1 MTISSLAHWR
11 EKPLPGAGPAYD
23 RILSRLARDIQSGV
37 LAAGARLPTQRALAE
52 QLGVGLGTV
61 TRAYAEAE
69 VRGLIE
75 AVVGRGSFVA
85 RQAAE
90 PRADGPIDLARNIVP
105 QAPSR
110 SALRAAIAGLGR
122 RSDLLGRLD
131 YAPDG
136 GFAADRAAGAEWLV
150 RTSNLGQVEPGGIIV
165 TAGAQQAIHLAM
177 AVLCRPGDPIVFEQ
191 ATFFNAKT
199 TANHLGLRL
208 VGAEMDG
215 EGLTPDALDR
225 AVRVSGARAAYVQPF
240 QNPTARVMSVA
251 RREEIL
257 ATARRL
263 GIILIEDDL
272 YAAAITELGLPP
284 LRALAPDIV
293 MHVSGLSK
301 GLAPGLRT
309 GYLLPPERYRAAICE
324 AQRAVTF
331 GAPTFG
337 SLIGTQ
343 WIESGEAFDMLDEVR
358 RECRERTDLARRILA
373 ERLEPLRQRASPHVW
388 LPLGELESERV
399 AGQAARAGVQV
410 TPPQAPFV
418 PGAAVSGLRLCLGGA
433 PDLAAL
439 ERALEVVNTALEP
452 GRSFPES
459 VV

>member
-11 EKPLPGAGPAYD
+11 GKPLPGAGPAYD

-61 TRAYAEAE
+61 TRAYSEAEA
-69 VRGLIE
+69 RGLIE

-85 RQAAE
+85 RQAPE
-90 PRADGPIDLARNIVP
+90 DRVNGPIDMARNIAP
-105 QAPSR
+105 QAPTR
-110 SALRAAIAGLGR
+110 GPLRAALAALVR
-122 RSDLLGRLD
+122 RSDLFERLD
-131 YAPDG
+131 YAPEG
-136 GFAADRAAGAEWLV
+136 GFVADRAAGAEWLAE
-150 RTSNLGQVEPGGIIV
+150 TANLGQVEPESLIV
-165 TAGAQQAIHLAM
+165 TAGAQQAIYLAM
-177 AVLCRPGDPIVFEQ
+177 AVLGRPGDALAFEE
-191 ATFFNAKT
+191 ATFFAAKT
-199 TANHLGLRL
+199 TANHIGLRL

-215 EGLTPDALDR
+215 EGLTPDALER
-225 AVRVSGARAAYVQPF
+225 TVRESGARAAYVQPF
-240 QNPTARVMSVA
+240 QNPTARLMGLA
-251 RREEIL
+251 RREAIV

-263 GIILIEDDL
+263 GIVLIEDDL
-272 YAAAITELGLPP
+272 YGSAITELGLPP
-284 LRALAPDIV
+284 LRALAPDLV
-293 MHVSGLSK
+293 AYVSGLSK

-309 GYLLPPERYRAAICE
+309 GYLLPPERYRGAICE
-324 AQRAVTF
+324 AQRAVAF

-373 ERLEPLRQRASPHVW
+373 GRLEPLRPHASPHVW
-388 LPLGELESERV
+388 LPLNELESERV

-410 TPPQAPFV
+410 TPPQAPFLPDTPV
-418 PGAAVSGLRLCLGGA
+418 TGLRLCLGPA
-433 PDLAAL
+433 PDLGAL
-439 ERALEVVNTALEP
+439 ERALEVVKAALEP